1 MHEFY
6 PGAVLNEDTLGSG
19 GPNHVRFRPIDLPA
33 VALETDGSE
42 YRRIRI
48 RQGAVD

>member
-1 MHEFY
+1 
-6 PGAVLNEDTLGSG
+6 
-19 GPNHVRFRPIDLPA
+19 VRFRPIDLPA
-33 VALETDGSE
+33 VAIETDGSE